1 MGKLKKAV
9 IIFCLLVSISSNLF
23 SQKLDGHFSID
34 GDSGYINVD
43 GGNLF
48 YEIAGEGEY
57 IVLLHDGILH
67 REIWD
72 EQFPVLAEKYR
83 VVRYDRRGFGKSSNP
98 QAPFSHIDDL
108 NQLFIQLKIDKAILF
123 GMSAGG
129 MIAINFTLRYP
140 EKVNALVLVGAVVS
154 GYGYSA
160 HFLTRG
166 GHINSL
172 ADYLEPQKFIKYFGW
187 EDPYEVYPEN
197 IKAKEKFLRLL
208 EANPQNVNGALGYF
222 VKPLER
228 AAVKYLDEI
237 KVPVLVLVG
246 EYDIP
251 DVHAHSGVIEAGI
264 PNAKREII
272 FKAGHLIP
280 LEQPEAFNASVLI
293 FLRSM
298 EFFNILDSQGVDSAV
313 QYFHKRR
320 DAEPGNILFEERE
333 MNLLGYRYLQSGKIK
348 DAIELFKLN
357 TLAFPNSWN
366 AFDSLGEAYLQ
377 DGQKELAIKN
387 YEKSLELNPN
397 NTNAQEKL
405 RNIKKLK

>member
-1 MGKLKKAV
+1 MKKAA
-9 IIFCLLVSISSNLF
+9 IILCLLVSISSNSF
-23 SQKLDGHFSID
+23 SQKLDGHFSIEV
-34 GDSGYINVD
+34 DSGYINVD
-43 GGNLF
+43 GGKLF

-67 REIWD
+67 HAIWD
-72 EQFPVLAEKYR
+72 EQFPVLAKNYR
-83 VVRYDRRGFGKSSNP
+83 VVRYDRRGYGKSFNP

-108 NQLFIQLKIDKAILF
+108 NKMFIQLKIDKAIMF

-129 MIAINFTLRYP
+129 GIAIDFTLKYP

-154 GYGYSA
+154 GYGYSD

-166 GHINSL
+166 GNINSL
-172 ADYLEPQKFIKYFGW
+172 AEYVEPQKFIKYFGW

-197 IKAKEKFLRLL
+197 SKAKEKFLRLL
-208 EANPQNVNGALGYF
+208 EANPLNVNGALGYF
-222 VKPLER
+222 VEPPER
-228 AAVKYLDEI
+228 PAFKYLDEI
-237 KVPVLVLVG
+237 KVPALVLVG

-280 LEQPEAFNASVLI
+280 LEQHEAFNASVLI
-293 FLRSM
+293 FLRGL
-298 EFFNILDSQGVDSAV
+298 EFFNILNSQGVDSAV

-320 DAEPGNILFEERE
+320 KVEPDVILFEERE
-333 MNLLGYRYLQSGKIK
+333 MNLLGYRCLQSGRIK

-357 TLAFPNSWN
+357 TVAFPRSWN

-377 DGQKELAIKN
+377 DGQKDLAIKN
-387 YEKSLELNPN
+387 YEKSLELNPH
-397 NTNAQEKL
+397 NTNAEEKL
-405 RNIKKLK
+405 RSIKKLK